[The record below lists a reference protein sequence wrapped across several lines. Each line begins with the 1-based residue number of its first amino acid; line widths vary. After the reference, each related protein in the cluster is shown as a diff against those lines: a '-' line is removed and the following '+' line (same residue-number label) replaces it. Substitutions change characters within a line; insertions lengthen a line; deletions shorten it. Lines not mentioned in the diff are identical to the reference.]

1 MSDLIAEARRCAPGD
16 DATQLAVMV
25 HRLADR
31 LEAAERERDAFE
43 RNSRGL
49 ETSLAGQNELLR
61 VNLKTLAAAEAQVQ
75 EEKARAE
82 AAEAKIAR
90 IKEAVS
96 GHPECDRYDE
106 DDVISCGWKSAY
118 ASVVRALQ
126 ESEGK

>member
-31 LEAAERERDAFE
+31 LEAAEREREKHRADLKEWEEHGAPAWTDAK
-43 RNSRGL
+43 
-49 ETSLAGQNELLR
+49 QELIDEQR
-61 VNLKTLAAAEAQVQ
+61 TRAA
-75 EEKARAE
+75 

-106 DDVISCGWKSAY
+106 DDVISCGWKNAY

-126 ESEGK
+126 ESEGE